1 MMEITETNTEG
12 LRREFKV
19 VVAASEIDQQIT
31 RRLNEIGRT
40 VRLPGF
46 RPGKVPISVLKKRY
60 GRAVMGEVLERVVN
74 DGSNEALRARNL
86 RPAVQPKIEIVSFNE
101 GTDLEYKMAFEVLPE
116 IRPTDFSEIKVERL
130 RPEVP
135 ENEIQAALERIA
147 ERQRKSEP
155 VDRSAEKGDAVV
167 IDFKGTIDDK
177 EFPGGAA
184 EGYTLELGGGAFIPG
199 FEDQLAGVKAGDT
212 RTVEV
217 TFPADYGAADLAGKA
232 ARFEVTVKEVR
243 AFQPQPIDDALAQA
257 VGMENLAELRQ
268 TVASQIERDYASLA
282 RQRLKRN
289 LLDRLAERHEF
300 PVPEGMVDV
309 EFESIWRQLEQ
320 ERERQKAAGE
330 MEDEPIDETAL
341 MAEYRAIAVRRV
353 RLGLLL
359 AEVGRAH
366 NITVAPEEI
375 NRALTE
381 QARRF
386 PGQER
391 KIIEHYRDHPGAI
404 DQIRAPIF
412 EDKVIDFILER
423 AQVTDRSVPPSEL
436 LKDEDEDE
444 AGTSPSADAASGEKS
459 SDAQSSSGE

>member
-1 MMEITETNTEG
+1 MEITETNTEG

-46 RPGKVPISVLKKRY
+46 RPGKVPISVLRKRY
-60 GRAVMGEVLERVVN
+60 GRAVMGEVLERVVS
-74 DGSNEALRARNL
+74 DGSTEALRARNL
-86 RPAVQPKIEIVSFNE
+86 RPAVRPKIEIVSFNE

-116 IRPTDFSEIKVERL
+116 IRPTDFTEIKVERL

-135 ENEIQAALERIA
+135 ESEIQTALERIA
-147 ERQRKSEP
+147 QRQRKSEP
-155 VDRSAEKGDAVV
+155 VERGAEKGDAVV
-167 IDFKGTIDDK
+167 IDFKGAIDGK

-184 EGYTLELGGGAFIPG
+184 EGYTLELGAGAFIPG
-199 FEDQLAGVKAGDT
+199 FEDQLVGVKAGEA

-217 TFPADYGAADLAGKA
+217 TFPADYGAADLAAKA
-232 ARFEVTVKEVR
+232 AQFAVTVKEVR
-243 AFQPQPIDDALAQA
+243 AFQPQPIDDTLAQA

-268 TVASQIERDYASLA
+268 TVAAQIERDYAGLA

-289 LLDRLAERHEF
+289 LLDRLAEQHEF

-330 MEDEPIDETAL
+330 LDDEGIDEAEL
-341 MAEYRAIAVRRV
+341 KAEYRAIAVRRV

-366 NITVAPEEI
+366 NITVTPEEI
-375 NRALTE
+375 NRALTG

-391 KIIEHYRDHPGAI
+391 KIIEHYRDHPEAI

-436 LKDEDEDE
+436 LKDEDEE
-444 AGTSPSADAASGEKS
+444 EGSASPSEEAASGEKS
-459 SDAQSSSGE
+459 SGA

>member
-1 MMEITETNTEG
+1 MEITETNTEG

-19 VVAASEIDQQIT
+19 VVTAADIDKQVA
-31 RRLNEIGRT
+31 RRLSEIGRS

-46 RPGKVPISVLKKRY
+46 RPGKVPITVLRKRY
-60 GRAVMGEVLERVVN
+60 GRAVIGEVLEQVVSE
-74 DGSNEALRARNL
+74 GSGEALRARNL

-101 GTDLEYKMAFEVLPE
+101 GADLEYKMAIEVLPE
-116 IRPTDFSEIKVERL
+116 IRPTDFTAIEVERL

-135 ENEIQAALERIA
+135 ESEVQGALERIA
-147 ERQRKSEP
+147 QRQRKSEP

-167 IDFKGTIDDK
+167 IDFKGTVDGT
-177 EFPGGAA
+177 EFPGGSA
-184 EGYTLELGGGAFIPG
+184 EGYTLELGAGAFIPG
-199 FEDQLAGVKAGDT
+199 FEDQLLEAKAGEA

-217 TFPADYGAADLAGKA
+217 TFPADYGAADLAGKRA
-232 ARFEVTVKEVR
+232 SFAVTVKEVR
-243 AFQPQPIDDALAQA
+243 AFETQPIDDTLAQA
-257 VGMENLAELRQ
+257 VGMENLEELRKS
-268 TVASQIERDYASLA
+268 VAEQFERDYAALA
-282 RQRLKRN
+282 RQRLKRT
-289 LLDRLAERHEF
+289 LLDKLAERHDF
-300 PVPEGMVDV
+300 PVPEGMVDI
-309 EFESIWRQLEQ
+309 EFDAIWNQLQQ
-320 ERERQKAAGE
+320 ERERAKASGE
-330 MEDEPIDETAL
+330 AEEPFNEEEL
-341 MAEYRAIAVRRV
+341 KAEYRAIAVRRV

-391 KIIEHYRDHPGAI
+391 RILEHYREHPEAI

-423 AQVTDRSVPPSEL
+423 AQVTDRTVPLGEL
-436 LKDEDEDE
+436 LRDEDEEEPGPPAEAAEPQQSGGDE
-444 AGTSPSADAASGEKS
+444 VSGEAS
-459 SDAQSSSGE
+459 N